1 MRDASIL
8 SKEPHLR
15 GAAQSGPWTVPW
27 VGLALLVGACG
38 GEPDWRPVAAPTP
51 FPPPGAW
58 VGYAVDTPQ
67 PEVRTRYAPR
77 LARKVHIFEGRTLGY
92 ELTFQAPA
100 TYRLRWTTDNL
111 ANHTGVRRFTGS
123 VATSGHFLSF
133 APGCDDGSC
142 DLEEGDHVS
151 GVQILAGG
159 GERIDWDTLAKD
171 GWDGFSFTTDGAP
184 LYVDTNVDGKPRPDI
199 LQVVN
204 WNQPVTVPVA
214 ASAPAPLT
222 SER

>member
-1 MRDASIL
+1 MCR
-8 SKEPHLR
+8 
-15 GAAQSGPWTVPW
+15 
-27 VGLALLVGACG
+27 
-38 GEPDWRPVAAPTP
+38 
-51 FPPPGAW
+51 
-58 VGYAVDTPQ
+58 
-67 PEVRTRYAPR
+67 
-77 LARKVHIFEGRTLGY
+77 
-92 ELTFQAPA
+92 
-100 TYRLRWTTDNL
+100 
-111 ANHTGVRRFTGS
+111 
-123 VATSGHFLSF
+123 
-133 APGCDDGSC
+133 
-142 DLEEGDHVS
+142 
-151 GVQILAGG
+151 ILAGG